1 MAANVTVSG
10 AKLTGTIDVHSV
22 LRERESRQNNRKGMG
37 RRMQRNNLYKRKD
50 NLQRIV
56 TGTMTILCLALPLA
70 ACGKETE
77 NTVLQTETAVMTE
90 APETET
96 RVAETVLPETE
107 AETAIT
113 EEPET
118 EPPVSEA
125 PDPETFTGEW
135 VDINS
140 ERCFMVITCEDG
152 VNYDIEITWGHTASE
167 SAQWLF
173 SGTYD
178 AEEEGIVYSGKRLL
192 VVYDE
197 DGTRGETVNYDDGTG
212 VIYIGRNG
220 KLYWEDHKEDWG
232 ADCTFERNEFPE
244 TEEAEV
250 YSVPFA
256 RDWYKTYTLFCN
268 KDTGSVLEMAYLD
281 GGYMDVIVD
290 GVTICTFREDYYTD
304 NADGAYIYDDEMSG
318 SLLFYYPNDGNHVEL
333 LYNGINN
340 RYDYIE

>member
-1 MAANVTVSG
+1 
-10 AKLTGTIDVHSV
+10 
-22 LRERESRQNNRKGMG
+22 
-37 RRMQRNNLYKRKD
+37 
-50 NLQRIV
+50 
-56 TGTMTILCLALPLA
+56 
-70 ACGKETE
+70 
-77 NTVLQTETAVMTE
+77 
-90 APETET
+90 
-96 RVAETVLPETE
+96 
-107 AETAIT
+107 
-113 EEPET
+113 
-118 EPPVSEA
+118 
-125 PDPETFTGEW
+125 
-135 VDINS
+135 
-140 ERCFMVITCEDG
+140 MVITCEDG

-220 KLYWEDHKEDWG
+220 KLYWEDHKEDQG

-268 KDTGSVLEMAYLD
+268 KDTGSVLEMSYLD